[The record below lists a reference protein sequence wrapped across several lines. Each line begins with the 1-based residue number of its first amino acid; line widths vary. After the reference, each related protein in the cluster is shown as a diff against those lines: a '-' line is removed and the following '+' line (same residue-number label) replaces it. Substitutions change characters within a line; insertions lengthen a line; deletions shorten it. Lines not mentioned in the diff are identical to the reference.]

1 MSQPITYSGRSL
13 YFNILFVLLN
23 LVGLTFFVLGFQL
36 HFEAFKVLF
45 AVIGFAL
52 IAISSF
58 FLFVFRGR
66 LLIAGVARVVVG
78 GLCIVSGLIKAN
90 DPIGFSYK
98 LEEYFEDGALAYR
111 IKELFSAPSFSLE
124 FLIPYALGFSVI
136 ICIVEIVLGV
146 MLIIGGKI
154 KTVVY
159 NVLLMMIFFTF
170 LTAHTATCDGKKK
183 FTDRDSYAMSDPMA
197 LLKMEEAKKNKE
209 IKIVS
214 KTADFLTVDE
224 QRTPQCVT
232 DCGCFGDALKGSVG
246 RSLTPMESLWKD
258 IVLVYLVIWIF
269 LAQWIIVP
277 NTRKENLFF
286 SIASIALI
294 SFFSWVFGWG
304 FPILFGSVVIVS
316 ALWILRAGKV
326 FGNYGG
332 SAFIVVLLSY
342 LFIFF
347 VLRYDSLKD
356 YRPFAVGSDLRKNMN
371 NGKEGLY
378 ESLLVYKNKKTGK
391 IVEFSATSDAFKSIT
406 NWDNWKYLSSV
417 TRTIRETRLP
427 SISDFNPSINVA
439 DISDAEL
446 RISYIEKAIHEPTL
460 PGLRILDIASDS
472 RIEVLFSD
480 YTLTDYPIESYT
492 VQDTIEMEAAAVT
505 EVDMTEFIL
514 KSKTIL
520 LLVSRNLKDAD
531 WEHVA
536 NLKNIHKECQQHN
549 IPFILICTSSREEI
563 NQFRMKHDFNVP
575 VFVNDEKTLKA
586 VSRSNPTL
594 LVVQSARV
602 NAKFS
607 SKTMPNFDWL
617 NKNILRNK

>member
-23 LVGLTFFVLGFQL
+23 LVGLTFFVLGFQI
-36 HFEAFKVLF
+36 HFEAFQVLF

-58 FLFVFRGR
+58 FIFVFRGR
-66 LLIAGVARVVVG
+66 LLIAGVSRVLVG

-111 IKELFSAPSFSLE
+111 IKELFSSPSFSLE

-136 ICIVEIVLGV
+136 ICIVEIVLGA

-214 KTADFLTVDE
+214 KTADFLTVDQ

-316 ALWILRAGKV
+316 ALWILRAGKL
-326 FGNYGG
+326 FGNYVG
-332 SAFIVVLLSY
+332 SVFIVVLLSS

-446 RISYIEKAIHEPTL
+446 RIPYIEKAIHEPTI

-472 RIEVLFSD
+472 RIEVPFSE
-480 YTLTDYPIESYT
+480 YTVTDYPIESYT
-492 VQDTIEMEAAAVT
+492 IQDTIEMEVSAVT

-520 LLVSRNLKDAD
+520 LLVARNLKDAD
-531 WEHVA
+531 WEQVA
-536 NLKNIHKECQQHN
+536 NLKNIHKECQEHN
-549 IPFILICTSSREEI
+549 IPLILICTSSREEI

-586 VSRSNPTL
+586 VSRSNPAL

-602 NAKFS
+602 KAKFS

-617 NKNILRNK
+617 NKKYFKK

>member
-23 LVGLTFFVLGFQL
+23 LVGLTFFVLGFQI
-36 HFEAFKVLF
+36 HFEAFQVLF

-58 FLFVFRGR
+58 FIFVFRGR
-66 LLIAGVARVVVG
+66 LLIAGVSRVLVG

-136 ICIVEIVLGV
+136 ICIVEIVLGA

-316 ALWILRAGKV
+316 ALWILRAGKL

-332 SAFIVVLLSY
+332 SVFIVVLLSS

-446 RISYIEKAIHEPTL
+446 RIPYIEKAIHEPTI

-472 RIEVLFSD
+472 RIEVPFSE
-480 YTLTDYPIESYT
+480 YTVTDYPIESYT
-492 VQDTIEMEAAAVT
+492 IQDTIEMEVSAVT

-531 WEHVA
+531 WEQVA
-536 NLKNIHKECQQHN
+536 NLKNIHKECQEHN
-549 IPFILICTSSREEI
+549 IPLILICTSSREEI

-586 VSRSNPTL
+586 VSRSNPAL

-602 NAKFS
+602 KAKFS

-617 NKNILRNK
+617 NKKYFKK